1 MTATGRVTGR
11 FVSPLYQGNRPIP
24 VKGTVTFTS
33 QTEYVTTEGE
43 VTTLPTSVVGVLD
56 SQGYLCTP
64 QISIK
69 THKVLYD
76 LKGNIKPGAKGL
88 TLMATDDPNSNPRN
102 WTWRV
107 DFDFVSVDST
117 PIKFPSFSFSLPS
130 GEEVD
135 LTTVTPVAGVS
146 GHSTIMGP
154 KGDSVKFLEE
164 QNPEDVEYPENG
176 NIVPYMGEIY
186 GYSDGSWTKL
196 GSVSNE
202 STSPDPKTQSITTD
216 SVQMVATKSSD
227 GLVNLTG
234 SLISDEYIL
243 GNLNLEFAPDNEVT
257 MLVFDANTSRSVPF
271 TIFPNGSFQVE
282 PGNYNISVTYKAG
295 GN

>member
-1 MTATGRVTGR
+1 MTATGKVTGR

-33 QTEYVTTEGE
+33 QTDYVTTEGA
-43 VTTLPTSVVGVLD
+43 VTTLPTSVIGVLD

-76 LKGNIKPGAKGL
+76 IKGNIKPGTRGI

-130 GEEVD
+130 NEEVD
-135 LTTVTPVAGVS
+135 LTTVTPVPGVS
-146 GHSTIMGP
+146 GHSTITGP

-164 QNPEDVEYPENG
+164 QNPYNIEEPENG
-176 NIVPYMGEIY
+176 SIVPFMGDIY
-186 GYSDGSWTKL
+186 GYSDGAWTKL
-196 GSVSNE
+196 GSVSAATPE
-202 STSPDPKTQSITTD
+202 PQTQTFSTD
-216 SVQMVATKSSD
+216 SMQVTATKSTD

-234 SLISDEYIL
+234 TLNSEDYIL
-243 GNLNLEFAPDNEVT
+243 GNLDTMFAPENELTV
-257 MLVFDANTSRSVPF
+257 LIFDTTASKSVPF

-282 PGNYNISVTYKAG
+282 PGSYSISITYKAG
-295 GN
+295 GQ